1 VLRPELSENAD
12 VVARFVQERTILTR
26 LSSPHVVRIVDLV
39 VEGDTLALV
48 MELVRGPSLRQ
59 VLAAHPKLGPETAV
73 PLLVDVLEG
82 LHVAH
87 GNGVVHR
94 DVKPANVLLNL
105 GGAVPL
111 GMVTDFGIAGLT
123 DRTTL
128 TDLTSLLGTP
138 AYMAPELAE
147 GAPVTSAVDVY
158 SAGIVLYEMTM
169 GRTPFDGVSLFSL
182 LKQHSQDTP
191 ERGNGIGDA
200 LWDVLLSMTEKR
212 PGSRPSAIAAAD
224 ALRALGYDAPLDRHA
239 LIDPAPAESSFSAA
253 SSDVVR
259 LGSTSLASASWP
271 RDGLGSADSEA
282 PPHAA
287 SRRSSLRGPS
297 RRRRLRIASMC
308 VAVVAVLASVAT
320 YVLVAS
326 APSWSLPKQIV
337 GASLLDSISCATATF
352 CATADF
358 SGDVFDYNGSSWTEA
373 TQAIPTG
380 GSGFTAHGVGC
391 PSPTFCFAFFRSG
404 GSTELFFYGGR
415 SWVAQIRDGR
425 LLGRSAF
432 GFSTISCPSAQF
444 CMAIGANRSGDAL
457 TATYEDGRW
466 SDPRQL
472 VLELPGASEPT
483 TVVPYALSCAGPT
496 FCSALNGASA
506 PLTYTHGIWT
516 QGRSVDP
523 SGSFTSVSCPSASFC
538 AAVDRLGRAY
548 LFNGTVWSTPIQVDQ
563 GRRTDLLS
571 ISCADAFCAA
581 IDGAGRVI
589 TYADGS
595 WDAPSEID
603 RGSRLADIS
612 CSGAMSCVAVDQA
625 GRFLKLG

>member
-1 VLRPELSENAD
+1 VLRPELSEDAD

-26 LSSPHVVRIVDLV
+26 LFSPHVVRIVDLV

-48 MELVRGPSLRQ
+48 MELVQGPSLRQ
-59 VLAAHPKLGPETAV
+59 VLAARPQLGPETAV

-82 LHVAH
+82 LHAAH

-123 DRTTL
+123 DRSTL

-147 GAPVTSAVDVY
+147 GAPITSAVDVY

-169 GRTPFDGVSLFSL
+169 GRTPFDGGSLFSL
-182 LKQHSQDTP
+182 LKQHSQDAP
-191 ERGNGIGDA
+191 PRGDGIGDA
-200 LWDVLLSMTEKR
+200 LWGVLLSMTEKR

-224 ALRALGYDAPLDRHA
+224 ALRSLGYDAPLDLGA
-239 LIDPAPAESSFSAA
+239 LIDPTQAQSSFSAI
-253 SSDVVR
+253 SSDSVR
-259 LGSTSLASASWP
+259 LGRTSSASASWP
-271 RDGLGSADSEA
+271 RDGPSSADSEA
-282 PPHAA
+282 PRHARPHRFWLRGRPR
-287 SRRSSLRGPS
+287 SRRL
-297 RRRRLRIASMC
+297 LTASIC
-308 VAVVAVLASVAT
+308 VAVVAVVASLAT
-320 YVLVAS
+320 YVLLPS
-326 APSWSLPKQIV
+326 AARWSLPKQIV
-337 GASLLDSISCATATF
+337 GASLLDSVSCATATF
-352 CATADF
+352 CTTADF

-373 TQAIPTG
+373 TLAIPTG
-380 GSGFTAHGVGC
+380 GSGFTPHGVGC

-404 GSTELFFYGGR
+404 GSTELFFDDGR
-415 SWVAQIRDGR
+415 SWVPQIRDGR

-432 GFSTISCPSAQF
+432 DFSTISCPSAQF
-444 CMAIGANRSGDAL
+444 CMALGANRSGDAL
-457 TATYEDGRW
+457 TATYEDGGW
-466 SDPRQL
+466 SDPRLL
-472 VLELPGASEPT
+472 VLESPGASEPT
-483 TVVPYALSCAGPT
+483 KVVPYALSCEGPA
-496 FCSALNGASA
+496 FCSALNGSPA
-506 PLTYTHGIWT
+506 PLTYAHGIWT
-516 QGRSVDP
+516 QARSVDP

-548 LFNGTVWSTPIQVDQ
+548 LFNGTVWSTPIQVDR
-563 GRRTDLLS
+563 GRRADLLS

-581 IDGAGRVI
+581 IDGAGRVV
-589 TYADGS
+589 TYVDGS

-603 RGSRLADIS
+603 GGSRLADIS
-612 CSGAMSCVAVDQA
+612 CSGVMSCVAVDQA